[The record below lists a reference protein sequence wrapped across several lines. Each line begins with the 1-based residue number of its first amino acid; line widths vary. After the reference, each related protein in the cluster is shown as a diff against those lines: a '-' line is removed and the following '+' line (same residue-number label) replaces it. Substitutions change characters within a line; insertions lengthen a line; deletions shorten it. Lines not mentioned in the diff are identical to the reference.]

1 MTLQRGCNVLQVAA
15 SDALSPDQRY
25 RAFRRFQAQS
35 HMYAGPLDHYTNTVE
50 DAARFVQNNP
60 EPSWYQD
67 YDVDYG
73 DYSGDY

>member
-1 MTLQRGCNVLQVAA
+1 
-15 SDALSPDQRY
+15 
-25 RAFRRFQAQS
+25 
-35 HMYAGPLDHYTNTVE
+35 MYAGPLDHYTNTVE

-60 EPSWYQD
+60 EPSSYQD